1 MKLYRWLG
9 RRISLEWP
17 VATGLVGILIYFF
30 LLSHHGLRTYFDSDD
45 LMNLVQLHGYW
56 RWPWWRNA
64 LEAVAIVT
72 PTYRPM
78 GDVFYRT
85 LYGVFGF
92 HPLPFRAACYA
103 LMVLNLGLFF
113 RFARMLTGWCKAAL
127 LGTLVFSFHAALE
140 SLYFST
146 GTVYDILCVFFTL
159 AAFISYARV
168 RSSGRELH
176 VRDIVIFL
184 LLYGGAL
191 DSKEM
196 AASLPLA
203 LVLYEV
209 ILAPRVPSL
218 GWWHRALP
226 VLLAGLLTVAAL
238 AAKTSTLSDNSG
250 YLPRPSPA
258 YLLSN
263 AGHYVGL
270 LFFLEQPLGQ
280 AKLIWLAVLAAIACV
295 AARRPVALFGL
306 CYGLIAL
313 LPVLPILPRGG
324 YVLYLPLV
332 GFALFCGEMF
342 AAAMDAVPRFL
353 ALGARRPF
361 WTPLSQAGLCVIL
374 AGGLFVIHSR
384 HLQDESLDSYTGRED
399 AAMRETVRILRAAHP
414 TLPAGTRLFFLDD
427 PLQKNVFTLQFL
439 MQAMYHDPSLCVE
452 RQNNFATPIDP
463 AGYAIFNYL
472 VSIREGTLKERR
484 GPATDGEGPVVP
496 VTFVPGTVKPGES
509 IQMRVGTYADAAV
522 DIEYRT
528 TWRFSEF
535 NCVASRWTT
544 LNTAGVATIPIPG
557 LQDPA
562 TTQVTAV
569 RVSGDVWRKAQGGFV
584 VR

>member
-1 MKLYRWLG
+1 M
-9 RRISLEWP
+9 
-17 VATGLVGILIYFF
+17 ATGLAGILIYFF

-64 LEAVAIVT
+64 LEALVIVT

-78 GDVFYRT
+78 GDVFYRA
-85 LYGVFGF
+85 LYWVFGF

-113 RFARMLTGWCKAAL
+113 RFALLLARWRKAAL
-127 LGTLVFSFHAALE
+127 LSTLVFSFHAALDN
-140 SLYFST
+140 LYFST

-168 RSSGRELH
+168 RSSGHELQA
-176 VRDIVIFL
+176 RDIVIFL

-209 ILAPRVPSL
+209 ILAPRVPSVRL
-218 GWWHRALP
+218 WRRALP

-238 AAKTSTLSDNSG
+238 AAKVPTLTDNSG
-250 YLPRPSPA
+250 YLPRHSPA
-258 YLLSN
+258 YLLNN
-263 AGHYVGL
+263 ASHYVGM

-280 AKLIWLAVLAAIACV
+280 AKLILLAVLASIICV

-306 CYGLIAL
+306 CYGFVAL

-342 AAAMDAVPRFL
+342 AAAMQAAPRL
-353 ALGARRPF
+353 LGLGARRPF
-361 WTPLSQAGLCVIL
+361 WTWLSQAGLCVIL

-384 HLQDESLDSYTGRED
+384 HLHDQSLDTYTGRED
-399 AAMRETVRILRAAHP
+399 AAMRETVRIMRAEHP

-439 MQAMYHDPSLCVE
+439 MQAVYHDPSLCVE
-452 RQNNFATPIDP
+452 RQNNFTAPIDP
-463 AGYAIFNYL
+463 AEFAIFNYL
-472 VSIREGTLKERR
+472 VSIRDGKLKERR
-484 GPATDGEGPVVP
+484 VTSTDGEGPVVP
-496 VTFVPGTVKPGES
+496 VTFIPSTVRPGQS
-509 IQMRVGTYADAAV
+509 IQMRVGTYSDAAV

-528 TWRFSEF
+528 TGRFSEF

-544 LNTAGVATIPIPG
+544 LNTDGVATIPIPG

-562 TTQVTAV
+562 TTQITAV
-569 RVSGDVWRKAQGGFV
+569 RVSGDVWRKARGGFV

>member
-1 MKLYRWLG
+1 M
-9 RRISLEWP
+9 EWK
-17 VATGLVGILIYFF
+17 VAMGLIGILIYFF

-64 LEAVAIVT
+64 LEALIIVT

-78 GDVFYRT
+78 GDVFYRA
-85 LYGVFGF
+85 LYWIFGF

-103 LMVLNLGLFF
+103 LMVVNLGLFF
-113 RFARMLTGWCKAAL
+113 RFALMLTGWRKAAL
-127 LGTLVFSFHAALE
+127 LSTLVFSFHAALDN
-140 SLYFST
+140 LYFST

-168 RSSGRELH
+168 RSIGRELQA
-176 VRDIVIFL
+176 RDIVIFL
-184 LLYGGAL
+184 LFYGGAL

-203 LVLYEV
+203 LILYEV
-209 ILAPRVPSL
+209 ILAPRVPL
-218 GWWHRALP
+218 VRWWRRALP

-238 AAKTSTLSDNSG
+238 AVKVPTLADDSG
-250 YLPRPSPA
+250 YLPRHSPA

-263 AGHYVGL
+263 ARHYVGV

-280 AKLIWLAVLAAIACV
+280 AKLICVAVLAAIACV
-295 AARRPVALFGL
+295 AARRPAALFGL
-306 CYGLIAL
+306 CYGFIAL
-313 LPVLPILPRGG
+313 LPVLTIPPRGG

-342 AAAMDAVPRFL
+342 ATAMHAAPRFL
-353 ALGARRPF
+353 ALGGRRPL
-361 WTPLSQAGLCVIL
+361 WTTLSQAGLCVIL
-374 AGGLFVIHSR
+374 AAGLFVIHSR
-384 HLQDESLDSYTGRED
+384 HLRDQSLDTYTGRED
-399 AAMRETVRILRAAHP
+399 AAMRETVRIMRAGHP

-427 PLQKNVFTLQFL
+427 PIQKNVFTLQFL
-439 MQAMYHDPSLCVE
+439 MQAAYRDPSLCVE
-452 RQNNFATPIDP
+452 RQKNFATPIDP
-463 AGYAIFNYL
+463 AEYAIFNYL
-472 VSIREGTLKERR
+472 VSIRDGKLEERLV
-484 GPATDGEGPVVP
+484 PSANGEEPVVP
-496 VTFVPGTVKPGES
+496 VTFIPSTVRPGQS
-509 IQMRVGTYADAAV
+509 IQMRVGTYADSAV

-528 TWRFSEF
+528 TGRFSGY

-544 LNTAGVATIPIPG
+544 LNTDGVSTIPIPG

-562 TTQVTAV
+562 TIQITAV
-569 RVSGDVWRKAQGGFV
+569 RVSGDVWRKARGGFV